1 MAAKWLKN
9 NQQVTTVLQQL
20 ADYKNKAGAWAD
32 ELVHGDARNMPPTAF
47 WQIHGAVAPELQ
59 DIAIKALAVD
69 TSIMDVEKANSL
81 LKQIWNQGSAI
92 MTPEKAVKLLA
103 IRYNRTT
110 LKDVAAKGAP
120 TAFYRD
126 VEPAIRKQGSRH

>member
-1 MAAKWLKN
+1 
-9 NQQVTTVLQQL
+9 
-20 ADYKNKAGAWAD
+20 
-32 ELVHGDARNMPPTAF
+32 
-47 WQIHGAVAPELQ
+47 
-59 DIAIKALAVD
+59 
-69 TSIMDVEKANSL
+69 
-81 LKQIWNQGSAI
+81 

-126 VEPAIRKQGSRH
+126 VEPAIRKQGLDQMENGVEVQEVI